1 MSPRRRRPAATGRP
15 PARRRTR
22 RPNKSNRPGRPNRTG
37 GPRKR
42 RRADDRLIGPLAA
55 VVLGVALTVTVVN
68 WLLAHWWVLIA
79 PGALA
84 ALAGA
89 GLLHRRRQRA
99 RREAVRARG
108 LRYALPQLDALH
120 HTRFEDAVRDLM
132 HRDGCRDAT
141 RVGGSGD
148 LGADVKATDPYGRRW
163 VIQCKHRRD
172 GLAGSAV
179 GTPDLQILNGTAR
192 QVHGADV
199 AVIVTNGRFTAPA
212 VTFAEQQRLHVVDR
226 HTLGAWAA
234 GSRPL
239 WELLRAVPPP
249 REPTS
254 LS

>member
-1 MSPRRRRPAATGRP
+1 MSPRRRRPAAAGRP
-15 PARRRTR
+15 SARRRTR
-22 RPNKSNRPGRPNRTG
+22 GPNRPNRSSR
-37 GPRKR
+37 PNRLRKR
-42 RRADDRLIGPLAA
+42 RRADDQLIGPLAA
-55 VVLGVALTVTVVN
+55 VALGVALTVTVVN

-79 PGALA
+79 LCVLA

-89 GLLHRRRQRA
+89 GLLRRRQQRA
-99 RREAVRARG
+99 RWEAVRARG

-192 QVHGADV
+192 QVHGADI
-199 AVIVTNGRFTAPA
+199 AVIVTNGRVTAPA

-249 REPTS
+249 RGPTS